1 LNSPSF
7 RLVASAVANW
17 PSHFLARTSRQRI
30 FACSAWMLGL
40 CMGASALASEP
51 DAAADASSDNGA
63 AVAGGGK
70 AVFWSR
76 NNERFALAGVAVAT
90 PQWNAEVNA
99 DDSRLAFTAEEQ
111 EELVQHL
118 RNTLERL
125 VALSAVSLREEPAA
139 GSVPAVPLHLEP
151 AAGSVPA
158 VPLHLEPAAGSEPE
172 AHLQAASAVPATLG
186 LQAYITQASM
196 PNITR
201 NLFVMALPIP
211 IPGIRSLL
219 RSRGGAGIDVALV
232 RTGEA
237 DRVASF
243 QCDYQAGMVS
253 ILDSYRRLAQA
264 KTAMERCVDKL
275 AWSAP
280 EGRLVDSAPVMG
292 AADTTTRSP

>member
-1 LNSPSF
+1 MTLTF
-7 RLVASAVANW
+7 R
-17 PSHFLARTSRQRI
+17 RRI
-30 FACSAWMLGL
+30 FACSAWALGL

-51 DAAADASSDNGA
+51 DAAANASSGTST

-90 PQWNAEVNA
+90 PQWNAEINA

-118 RNTLERL
+118 RDTLERL
-125 VALSAVSLREEPAA
+125 VALPAVPLYVGPAA
-139 GSVPAVPLHLEP
+139 GTEPAVPLHVEP
-151 AAGSVPA
+151 AAGTEPA
-158 VPLHLEPAAGSEPE
+158 VPLHVEPAAGSESTG
-172 AHLQAASAVPATLG
+172 AAPAALG

-232 RTGEA
+232 RSGEA

-243 QCDYQAGMVS
+243 QCDYQLGMVS

-280 EGRLVDSAPVMG
+280 EGRLVESAPEVG
-292 AADTTTRSP
+292 AADTTKRIP

>member
-1 LNSPSF
+1 
-7 RLVASAVANW
+7 
-17 PSHFLARTSRQRI
+17 
-30 FACSAWMLGL
+30 MLGL

-51 DAAADASSDNGA
+51 DPAADASSDNGA

-151 AAGSVPA
+151 AAGS
-158 VPLHLEPAAGSEPE
+158 EPE
-172 AHLQAASAVPATLG
+172 ARLQAAGAVPATLG

-232 RTGEA
+232 RSGEA

-280 EGRLVDSAPVMG
+280 EGRMVDSAPVMG

>member
-1 LNSPSF
+1 
-7 RLVASAVANW
+7 
-17 PSHFLARTSRQRI
+17 
-30 FACSAWMLGL
+30 MLGL

-51 DAAADASSDNGA
+51 DAAADASSDNGV

-111 EELVQHL
+111 QELVQHL
-118 RNTLERL
+118 RDTLERL
-125 VALSAVSLREEPAA
+125 VAPSAVSLREEPAA
-139 GSVPAVPLHLEP
+139 GSA
-151 AAGSVPA
+151 PA

-172 AHLQAASAVPATLG
+172 ARLQVAGAVPATLG

-232 RTGEA
+232 RSGEA

-292 AADTTTRSP
+292 AAGTTTRSP

>member
-1 LNSPSF
+1 MTL
-7 RLVASAVANW
+7 
-17 PSHFLARTSRQRI
+17 TSRRWI
-30 FACSAWMLGL
+30 LACSTWALGV
-40 CMGASALASEP
+40 CMGTSALGSEP
-51 DAAADASSDNGA
+51 EAATDASSVTSTE
-63 AVAGGGK
+63 VAGGGK

-99 DDSRLAFTAEEQ
+99 NDSRLAFTAEEQ
-111 EELVQHL
+111 AELVQHL
-118 RNTLERL
+118 RDTLERL
-125 VALSAVSLREEPAA
+125 VAL
-139 GSVPAVPLHLEP
+139 PAVPLHT
-151 AAGSVPA
+151 G
-158 VPLHLEPAAGSEPE
+158 PAAGSEP
-172 AHLQAASAVPATLG
+172 AGAAPAALG

-232 RTGEA
+232 RSGEA

-243 QCDYQAGMVS
+243 QCDYHAGMVS

-264 KTAMERCVDKL
+264 KTAMERCIDKL

-280 EGRLVDSAPVMG
+280 EGRLVDSAPEAG

>member
-1 LNSPSF
+1 MTLTF
-7 RLVASAVANW
+7 R
-17 PSHFLARTSRQRI
+17 RRI
-30 FACSAWMLGL
+30 FACSAWALGL

-139 GSVPAVPLHLEP
+139 GS
-151 AAGSVPA
+151 
-158 VPLHLEPAAGSEPE
+158 EPE
-172 AHLQAASAVPATLG
+172 AHLQAAGAVPATIG

-201 NLFVMALPIP
+201 NWFVMALPIP

-232 RTGEA
+232 RSGEA

-280 EGRLVDSAPVMG
+280 EGRLVDSAPEVG
-292 AADTTTRSP
+292 AADTTKRIP

>member
-1 LNSPSF
+1 MTLT
-7 RLVASAVANW
+7 
-17 PSHFLARTSRQRI
+17 FLRRI
-30 FACSAWMLGL
+30 FACSASTLGL

-51 DAAADASSDNGA
+51 DAAADASSGTSA
-63 AVAGGGK
+63 AVTGGGK

-90 PQWNAEVNA
+90 PQWNAEVNP

-118 RNTLERL
+118 RDTLERL
-125 VALSAVSLREEPAA
+125 AALPAAPLHVEPAA
-139 GSVPAVPLHLEP
+139 GPELAGAAPAP
-151 AAGSVPA
+151 
-158 VPLHLEPAAGSEPE
+158 
-172 AHLQAASAVPATLG
+172 LG

-232 RTGEA
+232 RSGEA

-243 QCDYQAGMVS
+243 QCDYHAGMVS

-280 EGRLVDSAPVMG
+280 EGRLVDSAPEVG

>member
-1 LNSPSF
+1 MALTF
-7 RLVASAVANW
+7 R
-17 PSHFLARTSRQRI
+17 RRI
-30 FACSAWMLGL
+30 FACSAWALGL
-40 CMGASALASEP
+40 CMGASTLASEP
-51 DAAADASSDNGA
+51 DAAADASSGTSA

-111 EELVQHL
+111 AELVQHL
-118 RNTLERL
+118 RDTLERL
-125 VALSAVSLREEPAA
+125 VTLPAVPPHVGPATGPEAAVPLHIEPAA
-139 GSVPAVPLHLEP
+139 GSDTAGAAPAV
-151 AAGSVPA
+151 
-158 VPLHLEPAAGSEPE
+158 
-172 AHLQAASAVPATLG
+172 LG

-201 NLFVMALPIP
+201 NWFVMALPIP

-219 RSRGGAGIDVALV
+219 RSRGGAGIDVAFV
-232 RTGEA
+232 RSGEA

-275 AWSAP
+275 ASSAP
-280 EGRLVDSAPVMG
+280 EGRLVDSAPEVG

>member
-1 LNSPSF
+1 
-7 RLVASAVANW
+7 
-17 PSHFLARTSRQRI
+17 
-30 FACSAWMLGL
+30 MLGL

-51 DAAADASSDNGA
+51 DAAADASSDNGV

-111 EELVQHL
+111 QELVQHL
-118 RNTLERL
+118 RDTLERL
-125 VALSAVSLREEPAA
+125 VAPSAVSLREEPAA
-139 GSVPAVPLHLEP
+139 GPA
-151 AAGSVPA
+151 PA

-172 AHLQAASAVPATLG
+172 ARLQAAGAVPATLG

-232 RTGEA
+232 RSGEA

-292 AADTTTRSP
+292 AADTTTRRP

>member
-1 LNSPSF
+1 MTL
-7 RLVASAVANW
+7 
-17 PSHFLARTSRQRI
+17 TSRRRI

-40 CMGASALASEP
+40 CIGASALASEP
-51 DAAADASSDNGA
+51 DAAADASSATSA
-63 AVAGGGK
+63 AVVGGGK

-118 RNTLERL
+118 RDTLERL
-125 VALSAVSLREEPAA
+125 VALPAAPLHVEPAA
-139 GSVPAVPLHLEP
+139 GPEP
-151 AAGSVPA
+151 AGAA
-158 VPLHLEPAAGSEPE
+158 PAA
-172 AHLQAASAVPATLG
+172 LG

-201 NLFVMALPIP
+201 NLLVMALPIP

-232 RTGEA
+232 RSGEA

-243 QCDYQAGMVS
+243 QCDYHAGMVS

-280 EGRLVDSAPVMG
+280 EGRLIDSAPMVG

>member
-1 LNSPSF
+1 MTFTPRRWMF
-7 RLVASAVANW
+7 AS
-17 PSHFLARTSRQRI
+17 
-30 FACSAWMLGL
+30 SAWALGI

-51 DAAADASSDNGA
+51 NAAPDAAGATGA

-76 NNERFALAGVAVAT
+76 NNAKFALSGVAVAA

-111 EELVQHL
+111 QELVQHL
-118 RNTLERL
+118 RGALERL
-125 VALSAVSLREEPAA
+125 AAPPTVPPQVEPAA
-139 GSVPAVPLHLEP
+139 GSVPVASEP
-151 AAGSVPA
+151 ATAA
-158 VPLHLEPAAGSEPE
+158 APAA
-172 AHLQAASAVPATLG
+172 LG
-186 LQAYITQASM
+186 LQARITQATM

-201 NLFVMALPIP
+201 NMLVMALPIP

-232 RTGEA
+232 RLGEA
-237 DRVASF
+237 EPLVSF
-243 QCDYQAGMVS
+243 QCDYQMGMIS

-275 AWSAP
+275 ARSAP
-280 EGRLVDSAPVMG
+280 EGRLVDSAPVPVV
-292 AADTTTRSP
+292 AAAETSTRTP